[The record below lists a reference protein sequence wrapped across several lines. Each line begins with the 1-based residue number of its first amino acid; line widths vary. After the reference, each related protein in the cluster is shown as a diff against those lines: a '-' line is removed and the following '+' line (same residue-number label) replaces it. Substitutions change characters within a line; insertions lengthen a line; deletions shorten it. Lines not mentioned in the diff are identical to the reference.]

1 MPTARAHGASDQR
14 DPPLNANPLSLFGL
28 SLHYIPRMTDSCVA
42 NRHTLSV
49 LEFDKVVDATAGFC
63 LTPMGGERIRSRKP
77 SADRDWLDAR
87 CAELR
92 EMMKLIMVAGF
103 PMQRVPDIRPLIEKS
118 ALEGAFLDP
127 AELLQVGE
135 FLSGVDTLL
144 GFAKSSRET
153 APLLEEYLE
162 SLSGVYP
169 LRVAISKA
177 ITPEGEVSD
186 SASPELSKIRRE
198 KRGARDAVVARLERI
213 LAQRKSD
220 PSRMDDLITLRN
232 DRFVIPVRE
241 GDPSASEG
249 IIQDRSSSGATLY
262 VEPMQVVEF
271 NNRLQ
276 RLGLEEAREVRRILL
291 AMTEQ
296 MRENRDALLDDVD
309 SIGSLDAIHALAR
322 FGLHVDGLVPD
333 RVESASITLREARH
347 PLLVLKQ
354 ARLPREERTPVVPM
368 SVAIGEKYSA
378 IIVTGPNTGGKT
390 VSLKT
395 IGLLTLMAQAGWP
408 LPCKD
413 GTSVGLFEHVI
424 ADIGDE
430 QSIESSLSTFS
441 SHLMRI
447 NDALERAND
456 RTLVLLDELGAG
468 TDPKEGA
475 ALGEAIISELTNRGT
490 RLVVTTHHSALKTL
504 SQHDPRIENASLVFD
519 VKTLSPTY
527 QFRVGL
533 PGASYAI
540 DIARRLGVS
549 DTVIEKAMTL
559 VDAQERDL
567 TLLLNELDE
576 RLETIRIQQ
585 GELEQKRRAAE
596 SLEALYK
603 SRVDSLE
610 KSASERKSEALAE
623 AERIVETTRR
633 EMEKVVR
640 EIRES
645 HAEKERV
652 RESHHIIAD
661 RLEEIREQKRE
672 LVASLAEPEEVSG
685 PIEVGDK
692 VWVEAFKKEGEVAD
706 IDSQRGKLKIRIGQ
720 FLYTLDRS
728 AVTKVKG
735 ESTAPLKLVP
745 KVRIQT
751 TAEIGPELSLRGE
764 SAEDAII
771 LLDRYLD
778 DAIFAGWQEV
788 RIVHGK
794 GEGILRRAVTEFLA
808 RDKRVE
814 SKRLGQW
821 NEGAEGVTIAKLKS
835 A

>member
-1 MPTARAHGASDQR
+1 MPDTA
-14 DPPLNANPLSLFGL
+14 
-28 SLHYIPRMTDSCVA
+28 VA

-49 LEFDKVVDATAGFC
+49 LEFDKIVEATAGFC
-63 LTPMGGERIRSRKP
+63 LTPMGGERLRLRLP
-77 SADRDWLDAR
+77 SSDSEWLDQR
-87 CAELR
+87 FEELR
-92 EMMKLIMVAGF
+92 EMMRLVALASF
-103 PMQRVPDIRPLIEKS
+103 PMQRVPDIRPHIEKS

-135 FLSGVDTLL
+135 FLSGVDALL
-144 GFAKSSRET
+144 NFTKSSRES
-153 APLLEEYLE
+153 APRLEEYLE

-169 LRVAISKA
+169 LRQAISRS

-186 SASPELSKIRRE
+186 SASPALSKIRRE

-213 LAQRKSD
+213 LAQRKTD

-241 GDPSASEG
+241 GDPSASEV

-262 VEPMQVVEF
+262 VEPMGVVEF

-291 AMTEQ
+291 ELTGLL
-296 MRENRDALLDDVD
+296 RDHRDALADDVD
-309 SIGSLDAIHALAR
+309 SVGALDAIHALAR
-322 FGLHVDGLVPD
+322 FGFHVDGITPA
-333 RVESASITLREARH
+333 REGEAAITLRDGRH
-347 PLLVLKQ
+347 PLLVLKS
-354 ARLPREERTPVVPM
+354 ARLPKDQRTPTVPM
-368 SVAIGEKYSA
+368 SISIGQGHTA

-395 IGLLTLMAQAGWP
+395 IGLLALMAQAGWP
-408 LPCKD
+408 VPAKD
-413 GTSVGLFEHVI
+413 GTSIGIFDHII

-447 NDALERAND
+447 NDALARAND

-475 ALGEAIISELTNRGT
+475 ALGEAIISELTDRGT
-490 RLVVTTHHSALKTL
+490 RIVVTTHHSALKTL

-527 QFRVGL
+527 QLRVGL

-540 DIARRLGVS
+540 DIAKRLGVS
-549 DTVIEKAMTL
+549 QQVIDRALTL
-559 VDAQERDL
+559 VDGQERDL

-576 RLETIRIQQ
+576 RLETMRVQQ
-585 GELEQKRRAAE
+585 SELEQKRKAVE
-596 SLEALYK
+596 SLEALLR
-603 SRVDSLE
+603 SRTETFE

-623 AERIVETTRR
+623 AERIVESTRR
-633 EMEKVVR
+633 EMEKLVR

-645 HAEKERV
+645 QAEKERV
-652 RESHHIIAD
+652 KSTHHAIAE
-661 RLEEIREQKRE
+661 RLEVIREQKRE
-672 LVASLAEPEEVSG
+672 LAPAAQSPVPESG
-685 PIEVGDK
+685 PISTGDK
-692 VWVEAFKKEGEVAD
+692 VWVDAFRKEGEVVDVDGA
-706 IDSQRGKLKIRIGQ
+706 RNKLKIRIGD

-728 AVTKVKG
+728 AVTKVKAG
-735 ESTAPLKLVP
+735 TKEEKKAFIPG
-745 KVRIQT
+745 VRIQSSSDV
-751 TAEIGPELSLRGE
+751 GPELSLRGE
-764 SAEDAII
+764 SAEDALII
-771 LLDRYLD
+771 LDRYLD
-778 DAIFAGWQEV
+778 DARLAGWEEV

-794 GEGILRRAVTEFLA
+794 GEGILRRAVTDYLS
-808 RDKRVE
+808 RDKRVT
-814 SKRLGQW
+814 SKRLGEW
-821 NEGAEGVTIAKLKS
+821 NEGAEGVTIAKLRTE

>member
-1 MPTARAHGASDQR
+1 MSTAS
-14 DPPLNANPLSLFGL
+14 
-28 SLHYIPRMTDSCVA
+28 VA
-42 NRHTLSV
+42 NRHTLTV
-49 LEFDKVVDATAGFC
+49 LEFDKIVEATAGFC
-63 LTPMGGERIRSRKP
+63 LTPMGGERIRTRQP
-77 SADRDWLDAR
+77 SSDRDWLDAR
-87 CAELR
+87 CDELR
-92 EMMKLIMVAGF
+92 EMMRLVMIAGF
-103 PMQRVPDIRPLIEKS
+103 PMQRVPDIRPHIEKS
-118 ALEGAFLDP
+118 ALEGVFLDP
-127 AELLQVGE
+127 PELLQVGD
-135 FLSGVDTLL
+135 FLSGVDALL
-144 GFAKSSRET
+144 GFAKSSKET
-153 APLLEEYLE
+153 APRLEEYLE

-169 LRVAISKA
+169 LRLAISKA
-177 ITPEGEVSD
+177 ITAEGEVSD

-198 KRGARDAVVARLERI
+198 KRGARDAVVARLEKI
-213 LAQRKSD
+213 LAQRKTD

-249 IIQDRSSSGATLY
+249 IIQDRSSSGATLF
-262 VEPMQVVEF
+262 VEPMGVVEF

-291 AMTEQ
+291 SLTELI
-296 MRENRDALLDDVD
+296 RENRDPLLDDVD
-309 SIGSLDAIHALAR
+309 SIGALDAIHALAR
-322 FGLHVDGLVPD
+322 FGLHVDGLVPE
-333 RVESASITLREARH
+333 RAESPSVTLRDARH
-347 PLLVLKQ
+347 PLLVLRR
-354 ARLPREERTPVVPM
+354 ARLPKEERTPIIPM
-368 SVAIGEKYSA
+368 SVAIGDKHTA

-395 IGLLTLMAQAGWP
+395 VGLLTLMAQAGWP

-413 GTSVGLFEHVI
+413 GTSVGVFEHVI

-447 NDALERAND
+447 NDALARSND

-475 ALGEAIISELTNRGT
+475 ALGEAIISELTDRGT

-540 DIARRLGVS
+540 DIAKRLGVS
-549 DTVIEKAMTL
+549 QKVIDQALTL

-567 TLLLNELDE
+567 THLLNELDE
-576 RLETIRIQQ
+576 RLESIRVQQ
-585 GELEQKRRAAE
+585 DELEQKRKSAD
-596 SLEALYK
+596 SLEALFK
-603 SRVDSLE
+603 SRVESLE

-633 EMEKVVR
+633 DMEKLVR

-645 HAEKERV
+645 QAEKERV
-652 RESHHIIAD
+652 KESHHVIAE
-661 RLEEIREQKRE
+661 RLDEIREQKRE
-672 LVASLAEPEEVSG
+672 LAPVEKEPEVLTG
-685 PIEVGDK
+685 PIEAGDK
-692 VWVEAFKKEGEVAD
+692 VWVEAFKKEGEVVD
-706 IDSQRGKLKIRIGQ
+706 IDAQRGKLKIRIGQ

-735 ESTAPLKLVP
+735 QTSEPPKLVP
-745 KVRIQT
+745 KVRIHT
-751 TAEIGPELSLRGE
+751 TTETGPELQLLGE
-764 SAEDAII
+764 SAEDALV

-778 DAIFAGWQEV
+778 DAMLAGWQEV

-794 GEGILRRAVTEFLA
+794 GAGILRRAVTEFLA
-808 RDKRVE
+808 HDKRVE

-821 NEGAEGVTIAKLKS
+821 NEGADGVTIAKLRVEL
-835 A
+835 